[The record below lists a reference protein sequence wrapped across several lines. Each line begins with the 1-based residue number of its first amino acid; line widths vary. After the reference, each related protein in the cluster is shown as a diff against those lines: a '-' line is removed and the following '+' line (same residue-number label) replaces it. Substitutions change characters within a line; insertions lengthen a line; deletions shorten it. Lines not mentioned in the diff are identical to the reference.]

1 MRLDKFLKL
10 SRIIKRR
17 TVANEACDNSY
28 VSVNGRAAKASH
40 DVKPGDIIVGDE
52 DGVVAIRPQ
61 HAREIAEAA
70 RRLKEQEEAN
80 LQLILQGR
88 SDRSWVMKALTE
100 KGCTFIDKA
109 WDEE

>member
-1 MRLDKFLKL
+1 M
-10 SRIIKRR
+10 
-17 TVANEACDNSY
+17 AN
-28 VSVNGRAAKASH
+28 ASFKGLGPGEIN
-40 DVKPGDIIVGDE
+40 VPVCIGGMVVYPGDIIVGDE

-100 KGCTFIDKA
+100 KGCTFIYKA

>member
-1 MRLDKFLKL
+1 MF
-10 SRIIKRR
+10 
-17 TVANEACDNSY
+17 
-28 VSVNGRAAKASH
+28 
-40 DVKPGDIIVGDE
+40 
-52 DGVVAIRPQ
+52 
-61 HAREIAEAA
+61 

-80 LQLILQGR
+80 LQLILQGK

>member
-1 MRLDKFLKL
+1 MPVC
-10 SRIIKRR
+10 IGGM
-17 TVANEACDNSY
+17 VVY
-28 VSVNGRAAKASH
+28 
-40 DVKPGDIIVGDE
+40 PGDIIVGDE

-100 KGCTFIDKA
+100 KGCTFIYKA